1 MKIFLAEKNSLTPLS
16 ADGKKE
22 VRDDGQSCSMEALG
36 PSDKG
41 WKLVD
46 NGIGDPCMG
55 AVAQQRIWH
64 FGFGQFCK
72 GPNYKAEEQPAF
84 TLICC
89 INSPFVGNPFDNLAN
104 GDRWQHPWW
113 WWCWFG
119 FNDDNFVNGKS
130 QSWKTRTNHKHEK
143 VSVSTPPKTPF
154 LLVVWEIWGHGQ
166 NFGEKLC

>member
-1 MKIFLAEKNSLTPLS
+1 MTGRVAPWKPS
-16 ADGKKE
+16 
-22 VRDDGQSCSMEALG
+22 VR

-55 AVAQQRIWH
+55 AVVRRRIWH

-89 INSPFVGNPFDNLAN
+89 INSPFVGNPFDNFAN

-119 FNDDNFVNGKS
+119 FNKDHFLNVKS
-130 QSWKTRTNHKHEK
+130 QSWKTRTNRKHEK
-143 VSVSTPPKTPF
+143 VSVFYPSQNPF
-154 LLVVWEIWGHGQ
+154 PVSSVRNLGSWTKLW
-166 NFGEKLC
+166 EKLC